1 MKLDAELKERLHAE
15 AERLDPDAPPVK
27 RIARRGRRRTRMKR
41 AGALLSVVA
50 LLGGA
55 GVVGSYVLR
64 SPDAAF
70 SPLLEGRAADRR
82 TSFDITDQA
91 PAAPAPPSGEE
102 SANVEG
108 GLSQENDALGSGGS
122 GEQTAAEDP
131 AAFQDQPAVPGPEA
145 QPTPT
150 EIGVGPKIVKT
161 ADIVLEVKDGTFQE
175 AFSNAE
181 GIADQHGGFIISSST
196 SGQEARSGELTI
208 RVPSE
213 QFEDAL
219 AALKSVGILRSEQVD
234 GQDVTADFVD
244 LQARLRH
251 AQIQERFFLTLLR
264 EADSISESISVNRH
278 LQEAHLVVERL
289 KGQLRLLRDQTS
301 LGTITIR
308 VHEKGV
314 APESKDEP
322 NELASAWGR
331 AIEGAEDVLVAVIV
345 GLGYLVPI
353 LVVLLLI
360 WLGFRTVR
368 SRVAT

>member
-70 SPLLEGRAADRR
+70 SPLLERRAADRR

-91 PAAPAPPSGEE
+91 PAAP
-102 SANVEG
+102 
-108 GLSQENDALGSGGS
+108 GS

-131 AAFQDQPAVPGPEA
+131 AGFQDQPAVPGPEA

>member
-1 MKLDAELKERLHAE
+1 MKLDAELKERLNAE

-27 RIARRGRRRTRMKR
+27 RMARRARRRTRMKR

-50 LLGGA
+50 VLGSA

-70 SPLLEGRAADRR
+70 SPFLERGTAGRR
-82 TSFDITDQA
+82 FGPITIDETEEPLPA
-91 PAAPAPPSGEE
+91 PAEENAVRGRGVDPQSDALAAGGGGGDADEAPAFEAPPG
-102 SANVEG
+102 
-108 GLSQENDALGSGGS
+108 DSGGV
-122 GEQTAAEDP
+122 A
-131 AAFQDQPAVPGPEA
+131 QPA
-145 QPTPT
+145 PT

-161 ADIVLEVKDGTFQE
+161 AHIALEVKDGTFQE

-213 QFEDAL
+213 QFEEAL
-219 AALKSVGILRSEQVD
+219 GALKSVGILRSEQVD

-278 LQEAHLVVERL
+278 LQEAHLAVERL

-301 LGTITIR
+301 LGTITVR

-314 APESKDEP
+314 APASKDEP

>member
-1 MKLDAELKERLHAE
+1 MKLDAELKERLNAE
-15 AERLDPDAPPVK
+15 AERLDPESPPVK

-70 SPLLEGRAADRR
+70 SPLLERGTAGRRA
-82 TSFDITDQA
+82 SLDITDQA
-91 PAAPAPPSGEE
+91 EGPAPQPTQGPAGEFDE
-102 SANVEG
+102 
-108 GLSQENDALGSGGS
+108 L
-122 GEQTAAEDP
+122 
-131 AAFQDQPAVPGPEA
+131 FQDQPAFLAPPGDAEQAEPSTQEA
-145 QPTPT
+145 PGGVEAGPT

-161 ADIVLEVKDGTFQE
+161 ADIALEVKDGTFQE

-208 RVPSE
+208 RVPSQ
-213 QFEDAL
+213 QFEEAL

-301 LGTITIR
+301 LGTITVR

-353 LVVLLLI
+353 LVVLLII

>member
-1 MKLDAELKERLHAE
+1 MKLDAELKERLNAE
-15 AERLDPDAPPVK
+15 AVRLDPDAPPVK
-27 RIARRGRRRTRMKR
+27 RMARRARRRTRMKR

-55 GVVGSYVLR
+55 GVVGSYVLQSPER
-64 SPDAAF
+64 SGGG
-70 SPLLEGRAADRR
+70 LEGPPHAAGRR
-82 TSFDITDQA
+82 NTLDIIDQA
-91 PAAPAPPSGEE
+91 GPAAPAPSEKEHSIVGGLGEE
-102 SANVEG
+102 S
-108 GLSQENDALGSGGS
+108 DALQSVGAGGGGPS
-122 GEQTAAEDP
+122 DAS
-131 AAFQDQPAVPGPEA
+131 AFQDQPVVSGPEA
-145 QPTPT
+145 QGAPT

-208 RVPSE
+208 RVSSE
-213 QFEDAL
+213 QFEEAL

-301 LGTITIR
+301 LGTITVR
-308 VHEKGV
+308 VHEEGV

-353 LVVLLLI
+353 LVVLLII

>member
-27 RIARRGRRRTRMKR
+27 RMARRARRRTRMKR

-70 SPLLEGRAADRR
+70 SPLLERRAADRR
-82 TSFDITDQA
+82 TSLDITDQA
-91 PAAPAPPSGEE
+91 EEPVPQPTQGPAGEFDE
-102 SANVEG
+102 
-108 GLSQENDALGSGGS
+108 L
-122 GEQTAAEDP
+122 
-131 AAFQDQPAVPGPEA
+131 FRDQPAFIAPPGDAAPEPA
-145 QPTPT
+145 EPSTQAAPGEVEAGPT

-161 ADIVLEVKDGTFQE
+161 ADIALEVRDGTFPE

-213 QFEDAL
+213 QFEEAL

-264 EADSISESISVNRH
+264 EADSISESISVNRQ
-278 LQEAHLVVERL
+278 LQESHLVVERL

-301 LGTITIR
+301 LGTITVR

-314 APESKDEP
+314 APESKDQP

-353 LVVLLLI
+353 LVVLLII
-360 WLGFRTVR
+360 WLGLRTVR
-368 SRVAT
+368 SRMAT

>member
-1 MKLDAELKERLHAE
+1 MKLDAELKERLSAE

-27 RIARRGRRRTRMKR
+27 RMARRARRRTRMKR

-70 SPLLEGRAADRR
+70 SPLLERRAAGGR
-82 TSFDITDQA
+82 TSLDITDQA
-91 PAAPAPPSGEE
+91 EAPAPQPTQGPAGEFDE
-102 SANVEG
+102 
-108 GLSQENDALGSGGS
+108 L
-122 GEQTAAEDP
+122 
-131 AAFQDQPAVPGPEA
+131 FRDQPGLLAPPGDADLEQAEPSTQEA
-145 QPTPT
+145 PGGVEAGPT

-213 QFEDAL
+213 QFEEAL
-219 AALKSVGILRSEQVD
+219 GALKSVGILRSEQVD

-278 LQEAHLVVERL
+278 LQEAHLAVERL

-301 LGTITIR
+301 LGTITVR

-314 APESKDEP
+314 APASKDEP

-353 LVVLLLI
+353 LVVLLII